1 MNTLTAAEFI
11 HEYWYLIIAM
21 IAIISMVSIT
31 VYNWFKL
38 PNNEQIEQ
46 VKQWLLY
53 AVAKAEK
60 ELGSGTGQI
69 KLRYVY
75 NMFIAKFPAIA
86 LFLTFEE
93 FSNLVDEA
101 LQELQELID
110 KNIAKYNFILTKM
123 NNNVI

>member
-11 HEYWYLIIAM
+11 HEYWYLVIAI
-21 IAIISMVSIT
+21 IAIISMASIT
-31 VYNWFKL
+31 IYNWFKM
-38 PNNEQIEQ
+38 PDNEQIEQ

-75 NMFIAKFPAIA
+75 NMFITKFPAIA

-110 KNIAKYNFILTKM
+110 KNSSIEALINGEDE
-123 NNNVI
+123 

>member
-11 HEYWYLIIAM
+11 HEYWYLVIAI
-21 IAIISMVSIT
+21 IAIISMASIT
-31 VYNWFKL
+31 IYNWFKL

-110 KNIAKYNFILTKM
+110 KNSSIEALIKGEDEE
-123 NNNVI
+123 

>member
-11 HEYWYLIIAM
+11 HEYWYLVIAI
-21 IAIISMVSIT
+21 IAIISMASIT
-31 VYNWFKL
+31 IYNWFKL
-38 PNNEQIEQ
+38 PDNEQIEQ

-75 NMFIAKFPAIA
+75 NMFIAKFPAVA

-110 KNIAKYNFILTKM
+110 KNSSIEALIKGEDE
-123 NNNVI
+123 

>member
-11 HEYWYLIIAM
+11 HEYWYLIIAI
-21 IAIISMVSIT
+21 IAIISMTSIT
-31 VYNWFKL
+31 IYNWFKL

-75 NMFIAKFPAIA
+75 NMFIAKFPAVA

-110 KNIAKYNFILTKM
+110 KNSNIEALIKGGDE
-123 NNNVI
+123 

>member
-11 HEYWYLIIAM
+11 HEYWYLVIAI
-21 IAIISMVSIT
+21 IAIISMASIT
-31 VYNWFKL
+31 IYNWFKL
-38 PNNEQIEQ
+38 PDNEQIEQ

-86 LFLTFEE
+86 LFFSFEE

-110 KNIAKYNFILTKM
+110 KNSSIEALIKGEDE
-123 NNNVI
+123 

>member
-11 HEYWYLIIAM
+11 HEYWYLVIAI
-21 IAIISMVSIT
+21 IAIISMASIT
-31 VYNWFKL
+31 IYNWFKL

-93 FSNLVDEA
+93 FSNLVEEA

-110 KNIAKYNFILTKM
+110 KNSSIEALIKGEDEE
-123 NNNVI
+123 

>member
-11 HEYWYLIIAM
+11 HEYWYLIVAI
-21 IAIISMVSIT
+21 IAIISMASIT
-31 VYNWFKL
+31 IYNWFKL
-38 PNNEQIEQ
+38 PDNEQMEQ

-101 LQELQELID
+101 LQELQELIN
-110 KNIAKYNFILTKM
+110 KNSSIEALIKGEDEE
-123 NNNVI
+123 

>member
-11 HEYWYLIIAM
+11 HEYWYLVIAI
-21 IAIISMVSIT
+21 IAIISMASIT
-31 VYNWFKL
+31 IYNWFKL
-38 PNNEQIEQ
+38 PDNEQMEQ

-110 KNIAKYNFILTKM
+110 KNSSIEALIKGEDE
-123 NNNVI
+123 

>member
-11 HEYWYLIIAM
+11 HEYWYLVIAI
-21 IAIISMVSIT
+21 IAIISMASIT
-31 VYNWFKL
+31 IYNWFKL

-110 KNIAKYNFILTKM
+110 KNSSIEALIKGEDE
-123 NNNVI
+123 

>member
-11 HEYWYLIIAM
+11 HEYWYLVIAI
-21 IAIISMVSIT
+21 IAIISMASIT
-31 VYNWFKL
+31 IYNWFKL

-75 NMFIAKFPAIA
+75 NMFIAKFPAVA

-110 KNIAKYNFILTKM
+110 KNSNIEALIKGEDE
-123 NNNVI
+123 

>member
-11 HEYWYLIIAM
+11 HEYWYLVIAI
-21 IAIISMVSIT
+21 IAIISMASIT
-31 VYNWFKL
+31 IYNWFKL
-38 PNNEQIEQ
+38 PDNEQIEQ

-75 NMFIAKFPAIA
+75 NMFIAKFPAVA

-110 KNIAKYNFILTKM
+110 KNSSIEALINGEDE
-123 NNNVI
+123 

>member
-11 HEYWYLIIAM
+11 HEYWYLVIAI
-21 IAIISMVSIT
+21 IAIISMASIT
-31 VYNWFKL
+31 IYNWFKL
-38 PNNEQIEQ
+38 PDNEQIEQ

-75 NMFIAKFPAIA
+75 NMFIAKFPAVA
-86 LFLTFEE
+86 LFVTFEE
-93 FSNLVDEA
+93 LSNLVDEA
-101 LQELQELID
+101 LQELQ
-110 KNIAKYNFILTKM
+110 
-123 NNNVI
+123 

>member
-11 HEYWYLIIAM
+11 HEYWYLVIAI
-21 IAIISMVSIT
+21 IAIISMASIT
-31 VYNWFKL
+31 IYNWFKL
-38 PNNEQIEQ
+38 PDNEQIEQ

-110 KNIAKYNFILTKM
+110 KNSSIEALIKGEDEE
-123 NNNVI
+123 

>member
-11 HEYWYLIIAM
+11 HEYWYLVVAI
-21 IAIISMVSIT
+21 IAIISMASIT
-31 VYNWFKL
+31 IYNWFKL
-38 PNNEQIEQ
+38 PDNEQMEQ

-110 KNIAKYNFILTKM
+110 KNSSIEALIKGEDEE
-123 NNNVI
+123 

>member
-11 HEYWYLIIAM
+11 HEYWYLVIAI
-21 IAIISMVSIT
+21 IAIISTASIT
-31 VYNWFKL
+31 IYNWFKL

-75 NMFIAKFPAIA
+75 NMFIAKFPAVA

-101 LQELQELID
+101 LQELEELID
-110 KNIAKYNFILTKM
+110 KNSSIEALINGEDE
-123 NNNVI
+123 